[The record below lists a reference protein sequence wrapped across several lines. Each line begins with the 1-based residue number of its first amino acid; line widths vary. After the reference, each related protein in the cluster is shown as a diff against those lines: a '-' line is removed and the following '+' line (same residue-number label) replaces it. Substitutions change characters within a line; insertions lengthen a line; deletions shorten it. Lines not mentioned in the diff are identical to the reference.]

1 MAMNDRKPI
10 SSLLSTLFKK
20 SLSTIQ
26 LQMIAD
32 EFNVHYNTIINI
44 RDRRKKS
51 PDKMI
56 LENMIKLSILSQ
68 KKSIEEGKELILL
81 LEQELEKLK

>member
-1 MAMNDRKPI
+1 
-10 SSLLSTLFKK
+10 
-20 SLSTIQ
+20 
-26 LQMIAD
+26 MIAD